1 MICKINSKNYSETK
15 LLMNKIKILEKVA
28 INVKSLKI
36 LNQLLAENP
45 KLEQIIRKAN
55 SKSEA
60 LLGIKNWVNA
70 YISNRPYAFKYYST
84 GSSDLFNK
92 LNWRDMAAIRLL
104 DYIDNAGQKFN
115 DLNLR
120 GELVGNNPIKY
131 IWMAVKF
138 GTGGAKEDFF
148 LDMLHLF
155 RQFSGKSSAN
165 LPDSKL
171 LNEWMDK
178 HPSGLDKKIIKIRK
192 KNRDRIINILI
203 EKINEGEISSPIYYF
218 EPGMSYE
225 QKYLRMLQWWDD
237 RRFHLRFAIR
247 SPKLLNELLAFSLDP
262 DTMLL
267 LKKAQEAGI
276 PFFINPYYLSLLN
289 VNEPGFAPGA
299 DMPIRDYVI
308 YSKELIEEFGNLV
321 AWEREDIV
329 QPGKPNIAGWI
340 LPSAHNVH
348 RRYPE
353 VAILI
358 PDTVGRACG
367 GLCVSCQRMYDFQAG
382 NLNFNLDKLRPKET
396 WPQKLARLLEYFE
409 EDSQLRDILI
419 TGGDALMSTDKSL
432 KHILDAVYEMAKRK
446 IEANKSL
453 ADGKKLAEMLRIRL
467 GTRLPVYLP
476 QRVTPE
482 LTAILKEFKDK
493 ASKIGIK
500 QFFIQTHIQSAMEIT
515 PEAKIAIERLIS
527 AGWTVTNQ
535 LVFTVASSR
544 RGHNAKLRKVLSDIG
559 VVPYYTF
566 GVKGYMEN
574 FHNFTPMARL
584 VQEQAEEKQIGEP
597 PNDFYDYV
605 KNEDHESDDIVSKI
619 KKLRESANI
628 PFLATDR
635 SVLNLPGI
643 GKSLNYR
650 TIGLTRHGRR
660 ILKFDLDK
668 NRNHSPIISKMEKV
682 IIIESKSTAQYIR
695 QLEEMGEDVDDYESI
710 YGYSIGETDPI
721 NPLYKYPEYDY
732 KLTDNVSN
740 FTMDEFPEDVDDI

>member
-1 MICKINSKNYSETK
+1 
-15 LLMNKIKILEKVA
+15 MNKIKTLEKVA
-28 INVKSLKI
+28 INVKSLRI
-36 LNQLLAENP
+36 LNQLLAENR

-60 LLGIKNWVNA
+60 LLGIKKWVNSYFKTRPNA
-70 YISNRPYAFKYYST
+70 YKYYQSKGNT
-84 GSSDLFNK
+84 SELYKK
-92 LNWRDMAAIRLL
+92 LNWRDIAGIRLL

-165 LPDSKL
+165 LPDSNIL
-171 LNEWMDK
+171 ENWMTR
-178 HPSGLDKKIIKIRK
+178 HPSGLDKKIIKMRE
-192 KNRDRIINILI
+192 KNRERIIDILI
-203 EKINEGEISSPIYYF
+203 NKIDDGEISSPVYYF
-218 EPGMSYE
+218 ETGMSYE

-237 RRFHLRFAIR
+237 RKFHLRFAIR
-247 SPKLLNELLAFSLDP
+247 SPKLLNELLAYSLDP
-262 DTMLL
+262 ETMQLL
-267 LKKAQEAGI
+267 VKAQEAGI

-289 VNEPGFAPGA
+289 VNEHGFAPGA
-299 DMPIRDYVI
+299 DMPIRDYII

-396 WPQKLARLLEYFE
+396 WPQKLERLLEYFE

-432 KHILDAVYEMAKRK
+432 KHILDAVYDMAKRK
-446 IEANKSL
+446 IAANKNL
-453 ADGKKLAEMLRIRL
+453 KDGKKLAEMLRVRL

-482 LTAILKEFKDK
+482 LVAILKEFKDK
-493 ASKIGIK
+493 ARKIGIK

-515 PEAKIAIERLIS
+515 PESKIAIERLIS

-544 RGHNAKLRKVLSDIG
+544 RGHTAKLRKVLSDIG
-559 VVPYYTF
+559 VIPYYTF

-574 FHNFTPMARL
+574 FHNFTTMARL
-584 VQEQAEEKQIGEP
+584 VQEQVEEKQIGKLP
-597 PNDFYDYV
+597 KAFYDIT
-605 KNEDHESDDIVSKI
+605 NSAALESEDIVAKI
-619 KKLRESANI
+619 KELRKKADI

-635 SVLNLPGI
+635 SVFNLPGI

-660 ILKFDLDK
+660 ILQFAYDT
-668 NRNHSPIISKMEKV
+668 NRTHSPIVNKAEKV

-695 QLEEMGEDVDDYESI
+695 QLEEMGEKVDEYESI

-721 NPLYKYPEYDY
+721 NPLYKYPDYDY
-732 KLTDNVSN
+732 KLTENISN
-740 FTMDEFPEDVDDI
+740 FTMDKYPEDVDDI

>member
-1 MICKINSKNYSETK
+1 
-15 LLMNKIKILEKVA
+15 MNKIKTLEKVA
-28 INVKSLKI
+28 INVKSLRI

-45 KLEQIIRKAN
+45 KLEQIIKKAN

-60 LLGIKNWVNA
+60 LLGIKSWVNNYIDKRPIA
-70 YISNRPYAFKYYST
+70 YKYYK
-84 GSSDLFNK
+84 SSDSELFDK
-92 LNWRDMAAIRLL
+92 LSWRDIAAIRLL
-104 DYIDNAGQKFN
+104 DYIDNAGQRFN

-148 LDMLHLF
+148 LDMLYLF
-155 RQFSGKSSAN
+155 RQFSGKSGAN

-171 LNEWMDK
+171 LDEWMDR
-178 HPSGLDKKIIKIRK
+178 HPSGLDKRIIKIRE
-192 KNRDRIINILI
+192 KNRDRIIKILI
-203 EKINEGEISSPIYYF
+203 KKIDDGEISSPTYYF

-225 QKYLRMLQWWDD
+225 QKYIKMLGWWDD

-247 SPKLLNELLAFSLDP
+247 SPQLLNELLEYSLDP

-299 DMPIRDYVI
+299 DMPIRDYII

-329 QPGKPNIAGWI
+329 QLGKPNIAGWI

-353 VAILI
+353 VAIMI

-432 KHILDAVYEMAKRK
+432 MHILNAVYDMAKRK
-446 IEANKSL
+446 IEANKNL
-453 ADGKKLAEMLRIRL
+453 PDGKKLAEMLRVRL
-467 GTRLPVYLP
+467 GTRIPVYLP
-476 QRVTPE
+476 QRITPE
-482 LTAILKEFKDK
+482 LTAILKDFKDK

-500 QFFIQTHIQSAMEIT
+500 QFFIQTHIQTAMEIT
-515 PEAKIAIERLIS
+515 PEARIAIDRLIS

-544 RGHNAKLRKVLSDIG
+544 RGHTAKLRKELSNIG
-559 VVPYYTF
+559 VIPYYTF

-574 FHNFTPMARL
+574 FHNFTTMARL
-584 VQEQAEEKQIGEP
+584 VQEQAEEKQIGKP
-597 PNDFYDYV
+597 PANFYTSS
-605 KNEDHESDDIVSKI
+605 DHKALESEDIVAKI
-619 KKLRESANI
+619 KEIRKSAKI

-660 ILKFDLDK
+660 ILQFDHDT
-668 NRNHSPIISKMEKV
+668 NRNHSPIINQMGKV

-695 QLEEMGEDVDDYESI
+695 QLEKMGENIADYESI

-732 KLTDNVSN
+732 KLTENVSN
-740 FTMDEFPEDVDDI
+740 FTMDKFPEDVDDI